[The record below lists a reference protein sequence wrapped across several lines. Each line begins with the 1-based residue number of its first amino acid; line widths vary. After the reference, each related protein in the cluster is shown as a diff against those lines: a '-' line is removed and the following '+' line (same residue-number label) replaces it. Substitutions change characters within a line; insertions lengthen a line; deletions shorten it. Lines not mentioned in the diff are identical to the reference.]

1 MQSITLTSVCPQ
13 FHFRPIFDTSRPVEL
28 SRNALTRGFIKCRF
42 KRHSMVTATEVEEA
56 QRAWGD
62 GIVAIST
69 AHSSGEDFVG
79 LAKNHIDTLYAYQI
93 SPVLFKPTMA
103 AEQQF
108 RPTFEEALSYFTASN
123 GVCPED
129 NGFAINGWTNVR
141 FENQNMILNESTA
154 LVMGNYFFSPPE
166 GNEVKA
172 EFTFGYMR
180 DSNGVLRINV
190 HHSSLPA
197 STN

>member
-62 GIVAIST
+62 GIVDISA

-79 LAKNHIDTLYAYQI
+79 LAKNHIDTLYAYEM
-93 SPVLFKPTMA
+93 SPVLFNRPWQQSNSSVLLLREHFRISQHQMEYALKTMGL
-103 AEQQF
+103 
-108 RPTFEEALSYFTASN
+108 P
-123 GVCPED
+123 
-129 NGFAINGWTNVR
+129 
-141 FENQNMILNESTA
+141 STA
-154 LVMGNYFFSPPE
+154 GAKS
-166 GNEVKA
+166 
-172 EFTFGYMR
+172 
-180 DSNGVLRINV
+180 VLR
-190 HHSSLPA
+190 
-197 STN
+197 TKT

>member
-1 MQSITLTSVCPQ
+1 MQSITLTSVCPNSTSGS
-13 FHFRPIFDTSRPVEL
+13 FDTIRSVEL
-28 SRNALTRGFIKCRF
+28 PRKTLTRGFIECRF
-42 KRHSMVTATEVEEA
+42 KHHSMVTATEVEEA

-62 GIVAIST
+62 GIVAISA
-69 AHSSGEDFVG
+69 AHSSGEDYVG
-79 LAKNHIDTLYAYQI
+79 LAENHIETLYAYQM

-103 AEQQF
+103 VEQQF
-108 RPTFEEALSYFTASN
+108 RPTFEGALSYFTASN

-129 NGFAINGWTNVR
+129 NGFAINGWTKVR
-141 FENQNMILNESTA
+141 FENQEMILNDANA
-154 LVMGNYFFSPPE
+154 LVMGNYFFTSPE

-180 DSNGVLRINV
+180 DSNGALRINV

>member
-1 MQSITLTSVCPQ
+1 
-13 FHFRPIFDTSRPVEL
+13 
-28 SRNALTRGFIKCRF
+28 
-42 KRHSMVTATEVEEA
+42 MVTATEVEEA

-62 GIVAIST
+62 GIVAISA
-69 AHSSGEDFVG
+69 AHSSGEDYVG

-108 RPTFEEALSYFTASN
+108 RPTFEEALSYFSASN

-129 NGFAINGWTNVR
+129 NGFAINGWTKVR
-141 FENQNMILNESTA
+141 FENQDMILNDANA
-154 LVMGNYFFSPPE
+154 LVMGNYFFTSLE

-197 STN
+197 TIN

>member
-1 MQSITLTSVCPQ
+1 
-13 FHFRPIFDTSRPVEL
+13 
-28 SRNALTRGFIKCRF
+28 
-42 KRHSMVTATEVEEA
+42 MVTVAEVEEA
-56 QRAWGD
+56 QQAWGD
-62 GIVAIST
+62 GIVAISA
-69 AHSSGEDFVG
+69 AHSSGEDYIG
-79 LAKNHIDTLYAYQI
+79 LAKNHIDTLYAYEM

-108 RPTFEEALSYFTASN
+108 RSTFEEALSYFTASN
-123 GVCPED
+123 GECPED

-141 FENQNMILNESTA
+141 FENQGTILNESTA
-154 LVMGNYFFSPPE
+154 LVMGNYFFTSPE

-180 DSNGVLRINV
+180 DSNGSLRINL

-197 STN
+197 ITN

>member
-1 MQSITLTSVCPQ
+1 MPFNPPETP
-13 FHFRPIFDTSRPVEL
+13 
-28 SRNALTRGFIKCRF
+28 LTRGFIKCRF
-42 KRHSMVTATEVEEA
+42 KHTSMVTVTEVEEA

-62 GIVAIST
+62 GIVAISA
-69 AHSSGEDFVG
+69 AHRSGEDYVG
-79 LAKNHIDTLYAYQI
+79 RAENHIETLYAYQM

-108 RPTFEEALSYFTASN
+108 RSTFEEALSYFTASN

-154 LVMGNYFFSPPE
+154 LVMGNYFFSSTG

-172 EFTFGYMR
+172 EFTFGYMM
-180 DSNGVLRINV
+180 DSNGALRINV

-197 STN
+197 SAN

>member
-1 MQSITLTSVCPQ
+1 
-13 FHFRPIFDTSRPVEL
+13 
-28 SRNALTRGFIKCRF
+28 
-42 KRHSMVTATEVEEA
+42 MVTATEVEEA

-108 RPTFEEALSYFTASN
+108 RSTFEEALSYFTASN

-129 NGFAINGWTNVR
+129 NGFAINGWTKVR
-141 FENQNMILNESTA
+141 FENQDMILNDANA
-154 LVMGNYFFSPPE
+154 LVMGNYFFTSPE

-180 DSNGVLRINV
+180 DSNGALRINV

-197 STN
+197 RTN

>member
-1 MQSITLTSVCPQ
+1 
-13 FHFRPIFDTSRPVEL
+13 
-28 SRNALTRGFIKCRF
+28 
-42 KRHSMVTATEVEEA
+42 MVTATEVEEA

-129 NGFAINGWTNVR
+129 NGFAINGWTKVR
-141 FENQNMILNESTA
+141 FENQEMILNDANA
-154 LVMGNYFFSPPE
+154 LAMGNYFFTSPE

-197 STN
+197 TIN

>member
-1 MQSITLTSVCPQ
+1 
-13 FHFRPIFDTSRPVEL
+13 
-28 SRNALTRGFIKCRF
+28 
-42 KRHSMVTATEVEEA
+42 MVTATEVEEA

-62 GIVAIST
+62 GIVAISA
-69 AHSSGEDFVG
+69 AHSSGEDYVG
-79 LAKNHIDTLYAYQI
+79 LSKNHIDTLYAYQI

-108 RPTFEEALSYFTASN
+108 RSTFEEALSYFTASN

-129 NGFAINGWTNVR
+129 NGFAINGWTKVR
-141 FENQNMILNESTA
+141 FENKDMILNDANA
-154 LVMGNYFFSPPE
+154 LVMGNYFFTSPE

-180 DSNGVLRINV
+180 DSNGALRINV

-197 STN
+197 RTN